1 MNEGGDGNDEGGD
14 DGGDNRG
21 DDDDN
26 DDVDDDELDGSKKD
40 AGLDN
45 LNAGDGKYGS
55 WLWGHKCNQPRWNA
69 KASKQSSEKNFV

>member
-1 MNEGGDGNDEGGD
+1 MNEGGNGNDEGGD

-26 DDVDDDELDGSKKD
+26 DDVDDDELDVSKKD
-40 AGLDN
+40 VGLDN

-55 WLWGHKCNQPRWNA
+55 
-69 KASKQSSEKNFV
+69 